1 MKMSTWGT
9 FSAGSMSCTRR
20 SGRSIC
26 VAQEEEGGDDRS
38 TVVSR
43 QGLCVQTR
51 VGVHSGRGEG
61 DTPAASRGPGQVRPA
76 GASSPY
82 RTATSQSRRTGSK
95 P

>member
-26 VAQEEEGGDDRS
+26 VAQEEEGGGGRS

-51 VGVHSGRGEG
+51 VGVHSGRGGG
-61 DTPAASRGPGQVRPA
+61 DTPALCLLPA
-76 GASSPY
+76 GGCAG
-82 RTATSQSRRTGSK
+82 TAAPSWRQLTM
-95 P
+95 